1 MRLNALE
8 GSGSQMNKEAQGY
21 RVGGKTGTAE
31 KVVDGKYSS
40 SKVTNFFGS
49 AFPLDNPRYAMVIM
63 VDEPKAENAQTGST
77 AGWNAGMVTGR
88 IVQRV
93 APMLGIAPDFAE
105 VLDENLVPKILR

>member
-1 MRLNALE
+1 AL
-8 GSGSQMNKEAQGY
+8 GY

-31 KVVDGKYSS
+31 KVVDGRYSS

-49 AFPLDNPRYAMVIM
+49 AFPLDNPRYAMIIM
-63 VDEPKAENAQTGST
+63 VDEPKAENAQQGTT
-77 AGWNAGMVTGR
+77 AGWNAGTVTGR

-105 VLDENLVPKILR
+105 ILDENLVPPAIR